1 MQMYNNSLK
10 YIDHITIIYDDD
22 DDGDKKKISCA
33 SYVHEQT
40 NKQKNLLLFIYRLI
54 DYY

>member
-22 DDGDKKKISCA
+22 DGDRNKFPVPHMSMNK
-33 SYVHEQT
+33 QT
-40 NKQKNLLLFIYRLI
+40 NKKICWCSFI
-54 DYY
+54 D